1 MNFTNNLEGMES
13 NFEIKLEEIRKL
25 YNCWIHRTMSVYG
38 KVVIIKTLALPKLN
52 HLATVLP
59 NLDKN
64 QLKKLENITIQFLWG
79 NKPDRVSRVHSKLS
93 EKAGGLGV
101 LDVASFWLSLKF
113 SWLRRAT
120 ITDAFWP
127 NILVKE
133 VNKVIN
139 DSVSLTDII
148 QFGPNF
154 LVNIGKKLN
163 NQFWKQIFSN
173 VNPFMQGAILCYPE
187 NISVAPIWDNP
198 LFTRN
203 NKPLKRTQYPNISKK
218 INMIA
223 DFYRPGT
230 NNVFTK
236 TELEERFDVVMS
248 DDLYIELKYIF
259 KNACRS
265 LGLVDNFCHST
276 TLPSL
281 ANKVK
286 KGCNI
291 YYKFIRKNIN
301 MRNHFSRKGR
311 SLAY

>member
-1 MNFTNNLEGMES
+1 
-13 NFEIKLEEIRKL
+13 
-25 YNCWIHRTMSVYG
+25 MSAYG

-154 LVNIGKKLN
+154 LVNIGKK
-163 NQFWKQIFSN
+163 
-173 VNPFMQGAILCYPE
+173 
-187 NISVAPIWDNP
+187 
-198 LFTRN
+198 T
-203 NKPLKRTQYPNISKK
+203 
-218 INMIA
+218 
-223 DFYRPGT
+223 
-230 NNVFTK
+230 
-236 TELEERFDVVMS
+236 
-248 DDLYIELKYIF
+248 
-259 KNACRS
+259 
-265 LGLVDNFCHST
+265 
-276 TLPSL
+276 
-281 ANKVK
+281 
-286 KGCNI
+286 
-291 YYKFIRKNIN
+291 
-301 MRNHFSRKGR
+301 
-311 SLAY
+311 